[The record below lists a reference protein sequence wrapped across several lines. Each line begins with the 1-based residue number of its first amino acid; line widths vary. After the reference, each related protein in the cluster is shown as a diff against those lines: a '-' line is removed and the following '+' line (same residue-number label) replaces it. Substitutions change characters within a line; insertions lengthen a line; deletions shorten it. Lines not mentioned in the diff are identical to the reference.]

1 MSLKTVIY
9 NLKKRNK
16 LIKIAD
22 SIEGGWAVV
31 VEYEKVPIESDSND
45 CKRIRQAETRALKE
59 KNTEKSKPGAFK
71 PLSSLWNPWLGQQFL
86 NVDFKH
92 DYSPTSSSG
101 RQYPFQY
108 RSSSYPQHLN
118 SSQFLENL
126 AWNWNSRLLFQVWW
140 TRALELDISKKKRVI
155 PHKMK

>member
-22 SIEGGWAVV
+22 SIERGWAVV

-45 CKRIRQAETRALKE
+45 CKRIRQAETRALTE

-71 PLSSLWNPWLGQQFL
+71 PLSTLWNP
-86 NVDFKH
+86 
-92 DYSPTSSSG
+92 
-101 RQYPFQY
+101 
-108 RSSSYPQHLN
+108 
-118 SSQFLENL
+118 
-126 AWNWNSRLLFQVWW
+126 
-140 TRALELDISKKKRVI
+140 
-155 PHKMK
+155 

>member
-16 LIKIAD
+16 LIKIVD
-22 SIEGGWAVV
+22 LIEGGWAVV

-71 PLSSLWNPWLGQQFL
+71 PLSTLWNP
-86 NVDFKH
+86 
-92 DYSPTSSSG
+92 
-101 RQYPFQY
+101 
-108 RSSSYPQHLN
+108 
-118 SSQFLENL
+118 
-126 AWNWNSRLLFQVWW
+126 
-140 TRALELDISKKKRVI
+140 
-155 PHKMK
+155 